1 MKVSRLLQVL
11 LVCCLAEPA
20 CAAERWTVQF
30 FHDKDRSS
38 LTINDLQFASP
49 TRGVA
54 VGYLLE
60 KKSLVPTAV
69 VTSDGGKTWTFV
81 TTKEVGTS
89 VFFLNDQ
96 SGWMVT
102 GGGIWST
109 DEAGRTWK
117 RIYKRRGLHRVYFV
131 TSEHGWALGEAKTIL
146 ETNNGGKTWEKVQAA
161 EDVKLNADFTS
172 FNWMEFGTPKTG
184 IIVGRSLPA
193 SAFRRD
199 VPLWMAPRPSRM
211 REGPTVSVILETKDA
226 GKTWSPQTA
235 SLFGHIS
242 RFRLGKKGQG
252 LALVEFE
259 NYFDWPSEVL
269 RLDLDTGKNY
279 TALRRKD
286 RAITDVALVDGGPGY
301 AAGFQP
307 TGMIT
312 YSPVPGP
319 VKVLRSDD
327 LKTWTEMPVDYRA
340 VARRVMLAAVDA
352 THIWMATDTGMILK
366 LTN

>member
-1 MKVSRLLQVL
+1 MLRFLQIALL
-11 LVCCLAEPA
+11 CCLGQTAFA
-20 CAAERWTVQF
+20 DSRWTVQF

-38 LTINDLQFASP
+38 LTINDLQFASA

-60 KKSLVPTAV
+60 KRSVVPTAV

-102 GGGIWST
+102 GGGIWFT

-117 RIYKRRGLHRVYFV
+117 RIYKRKGLHTVYFV
-131 TSEHGWALGEAKTIL
+131 TAGHGWALGEAKTIL
-146 ETNNGGKTWEKVQAA
+146 ETKDGGKTWEKLQAA
-161 EDVKLNADFTS
+161 EDVKLNADYTT
-172 FNWMEFGTPKTG
+172 FNWMEFNSPKTG
-184 IIVGRSLPA
+184 LIVGRSRPPNRFGRDLPT
-193 SAFRRD
+193 
-199 VPLWMAPRPSRM
+199 WMELEPNRW
-211 REGPTVSVILETKDA
+211 REKPTVSVFLETKDS
-226 GKTWSPQTA
+226 GKTWSPQMA
-235 SLFGHIS
+235 SMFGQVL

-252 LALVEFE
+252 LALLEFE
-259 NYFDWPSEVL
+259 NFFDWPSEVL
-269 RLDLDTGKNY
+269 QLDLNTGRNS
-279 TALRRKD
+279 TVLRRKD
-286 RAITDVALVDGGPGY
+286 RAITDVALPDGGPGY

-307 TGMIT
+307 TGLLA

-327 LKTWTEMPVDYRA
+327 LKTWTDMPVDYRA
-340 VARRVMLAAVDA
+340 VARRVMLSAVDA
-352 THIWMATDTGMILK
+352 THIWMATDTGMILR

>member
-1 MKVSRLLQVL
+1 MSRLLQVVL
-11 LVCCLAEPA
+11 LYCLAETA
-20 CAAERWTVQF
+20 FAADRWTVQF

-38 LTINDLQFASP
+38 LTINDLQFASA

-54 VGYLLE
+54 VGYLVE
-60 KKSLVPTAV
+60 KRSVIPTAV
-69 VTSDGGKTWTFV
+69 VTSDAGKTWSFV
-81 TTKEVGTS
+81 TTKEVGIS

-96 SGWMVT
+96 SGWMVSS
-102 GGGIWST
+102 GGIWST
-109 DEAGRTWK
+109 DEAGRSWK
-117 RIYKRRGLHRVYFV
+117 RIYKRRGLYRVYFV
-131 TSEHGWALGEAKTIL
+131 TPDHGWALGAAKTIV
-146 ETNNGGKTWEKVQAA
+146 ETKDGGKTWEKVQAA
-161 EDVKLNADFTS
+161 EAVKLNSDSTS
-172 FNWMEFGTPKTG
+172 FTWMDFSTPKNG
-184 IIVGRSLPA
+184 IIVGRSRPPNVFRHDLPVWMQPDP
-193 SAFRRD
+193 FR
-199 VPLWMAPRPSRM
+199 V
-211 REGPTVSVILETKDA
+211 REVPTVSVILETKDA
-226 GKTWSPQTA
+226 GKTWSPQMA

-242 RFRLGKKGQG
+242 RFRLGKNGQG

-259 NYFDWPSEVL
+259 NFFDWPSEVL
-269 RLDLDTGKNY
+269 RLDLNTGKNY
-279 TALRRKD
+279 STLRRKD
-286 RAITDVALVDGGPGY
+286 RAITDVALMDGGPGY

-307 TGMIT
+307 TGLLS